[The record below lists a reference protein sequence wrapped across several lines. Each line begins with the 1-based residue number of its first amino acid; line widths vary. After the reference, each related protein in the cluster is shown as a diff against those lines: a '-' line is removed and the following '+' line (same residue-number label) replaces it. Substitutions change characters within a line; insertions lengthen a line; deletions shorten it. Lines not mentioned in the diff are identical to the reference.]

1 MSDGLIGLNAGKIYL
16 STLVG
21 FGFCH
26 RQRFIYE
33 HVVYFS
39 VYLLPS
45 IHLIHLTSW
54 TNSDTSGLSPC
65 FWLWVLPT

>member
-45 IHLIHLTSW
+45 IHFIHLTSW
-54 TNSDTSGLSPC
+54 QKLKET
-65 FWLWVLPT
+65 